1 MKKTVAMIVLLL
13 ITAAGCKQQ
22 QQQRQETQS
31 PAGPVAYPGGV
42 IMKSPEEIKQ
52 LEELTKR
59 APMNA
64 DAWTA
69 LGNALMDSN
78 RFKEA
83 VDAYQ
88 KSLAINPKNVD
99 VRVDMG
105 TCLKNSGRPQQAIEE
120 YRKAIQI
127 DPNHLNAHRN
137 MGVVLAFDLHD
148 SKGAIREFEKY
159 LELTPNAPDAANI
172 RQTVDALKAGK

>member
-1 MKKTVAMIVLLL
+1 MKKTVVIIVLVL
-13 ITAAGCKQQ
+13 IAAAGCK
-22 QQQRQETQS
+22 QQRQETQS
-31 PAGPVAYPGGV
+31 PAGPATYPGGAT
-42 IMKSPEEIKQ
+42 MKSPEEIKQ
-52 LEELTKR
+52 LEELAKM

-64 DAWTA
+64 DAWTT
-69 LGNALMDSN
+69 LGNAFMDSN
-78 RFKEA
+78 RFAEA

-105 TCLKNSGRPQQAIEE
+105 TCLKNSGRPQQAVEE

-127 DPNHLNAHRN
+127 DPNHRNAHRN

-159 LELTPNAPDAANI
+159 LELMPNAPDAANV
-172 RQTVDALKAGK
+172 RQTIDALKTKKIQ